1 MGKQHAETH
10 LQGYSHPCIMC
21 GKTYRSRNVLRMH
34 MSRDHRSKGHM
45 DQMARADDA
54 KHYLKMEPIQ
64 HQRILPQAHQQTPA
78 IQYHHE
84 SSPILKAPTIK
95 QMVQQTMKQEQQ
107 QQNHIVIDGEQQ
119 HEQIQDYKQH
129 QGEEEEEEEE
139 EEDASQAGEVLEILG
154 ADEDEEEDGE
164 EM

>member
-1 MGKQHAETH
+1 
-10 LQGYSHPCIMC
+10 
-21 GKTYRSRNVLRMH
+21 

-45 DQMARADDA
+45 DQMPKSEEA

-64 HQRILPQAHQQTPA
+64 HQRILPQLQQTPA
-78 IQYHHE
+78 IQYHE

-119 HEQIQDYKQH
+119 QHQQLQDYKQH

-139 EEDASQAGEVLEILG
+139 EVEAGQEGEVLDILG
-154 ADEDEEEDGE
+154 ADEEEEEME
-164 EM
+164 EQT

>member
-1 MGKQHAETH
+1 
-10 LQGYSHPCIMC
+10 
-21 GKTYRSRNVLRMH
+21 
-34 MSRDHRSKGHM
+34 MSRDHLSKGHM
-45 DQMARADDA
+45 DQMAKADDA

-64 HQRILPQAHQQTPA
+64 HQRILAQPQQTPA
-78 IQYHHE
+78 IQYHE

-119 HEQIQDYKQH
+119 HQQLQDYKQH

-139 EEDASQAGEVLEILG
+139 EEEASQEG
-154 ADEDEEEDGE
+154 
-164 EM
+164 